1 MTKARYRVGET
12 ANLDVF
18 PHGTKVG
25 SEIELTEAAA
35 LYERDM
41 GRITLVEEKAAGAVA
56 VPDGVVPGETPGWPA
71 DAVSGAPLDLT
82 DEERARLASAPIGDG
97 DPNAPAVLGV
107 AGSDTL
113 LSTLS
118 EDERLPPADGTR
130 KTAEGDGVEKTAVA
144 GTTLAPGKGRG
155 AR

>member
-1 MTKARYRVGET
+1 MTKAGYRIGET

-25 SEIELTEAAA
+25 SVIEMTEAEA

-41 GRITLVEEKAAGAVA
+41 GRITPVEEKAAGAVT

-82 DEERARLASAPIGDG
+82 DEERARLASTPIGGVDL
-97 DPNAPAVLGV
+97 NAPAVLGV

-113 LSTLS
+113 PSTLS
-118 EDERLPPADGTR
+118 EGERLPPADGAW
-130 KTAEGDGVEKTAVA
+130 KAAEADGVEKTPVE
-144 GTTLAPGKGRG
+144 GTTLAPGKGRR